1 MSLRRDVIDLV
12 AEIGKV
18 TSIDAAMDVFKS
30 KMDDTQFSRIQQ
42 IKNENALLKIAN
54 AIKMCDPDRVFIN
67 TGSDEDK
74 KFIKQLALIKNSSNS
89 WL

>member
-1 MSLRRDVIDLV
+1 MGLRKDVIDLV
-12 AEIGKV
+12 TEIGKV
-18 TSIDAAMDVFKS
+18 TSIDMAMDIFKS

-42 IKNENALLKIAN
+42 IKNGDALLKIAN

-74 KFIKQLALIKNSSNS
+74 KFIRQLEY
-89 WL
+89 

>member
-54 AIKMCDPDRVFIN
+54 AIKTVSYTHLTLPTTPYV
-67 TGSDEDK
+67 
-74 KFIKQLALIKNSSNS
+74 
-89 WL
+89 